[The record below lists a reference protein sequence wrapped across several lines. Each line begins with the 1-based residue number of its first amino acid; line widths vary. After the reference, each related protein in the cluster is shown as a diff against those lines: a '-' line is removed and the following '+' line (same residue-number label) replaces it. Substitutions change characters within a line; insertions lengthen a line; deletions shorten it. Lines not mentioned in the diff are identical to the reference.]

1 MGKIKLSRNDILQQ
15 IRRTRAIKDEIDKII
30 RETSNTY
37 STLSRVSEVSTWLAR
52 RDLDNVRVSA
62 TKASRELGNLCI
74 SLNNAIRLYDE
85 KEKEINSTLKNKIS
99 NNKRYQFVRDQ
110 FTEYLGGTAK
120 WDKKFLEDM
129 VNGEG
134 IKLFNKN
141 SGDAYKKNINKFKN
155 SKFETLIDA
164 INNIE
169 DGLTQNIPQKML
181 SGAKN
186 GFLDGINIVDDFKP
200 SSWKNAKVSTKVS
213 QGIGALGTVA
223 TVVDNLDNFKN
234 NEGEIDINV
243 DNSVDF
249 VVDVGVDL
257 GVGAGVGAIGGAV
270 GSLILPPLGTA
281 VGMVVGVAAGV
292 VLNTEWIGDPPKSPV
307 DYIKD
312 GANKIA
318 DVVTDGIGDLCTSIG
333 NKLNNIFW

>member
-1 MGKIKLSRNDILQQ
+1 
-15 IRRTRAIKDEIDKII
+15 
-30 RETSNTY
+30 
-37 STLSRVSEVSTWLAR
+37 
-52 RDLDNVRVSA
+52 
-62 TKASRELGNLCI
+62 
-74 SLNNAIRLYDE
+74 
-85 KEKEINSTLKNKIS
+85 
-99 NNKRYQFVRDQ
+99 
-110 FTEYLGGTAK
+110 
-120 WDKKFLEDM
+120 M

-200 SSWKNAKVSTKVS
+200 SSWKNATVSTKVS

-318 DVVTDGIGDLCTSIG
+318 DVVTDGIGDLCIQLEI
-333 NKLNNIFW
+333 N